1 MRYLRQSTSVDVVI
15 GPVWSTTDGA
25 LKSDLAYN
33 ASGINCDIYKNGT
46 KADISLQGTAG
57 NGYLRPGSGEAQYIL
72 TLSTTDT
79 NTIGSARITLS
90 ATGFYMR
97 PEEFVVLHANV
108 YDALFGSTALATV
121 GAKMDLVD
129 APNTTAREAFRTTM
143 QAAGT
148 TLATLL
154 SRIVGTLAIGTHN
167 PQSGDAYAIV
177 NNGTYGNAKLV
188 RSSTPANAL
197 AVDAS
202 GKVAVP
208 DTQKVDVNTVK
219 GQSVTCAAGVTV
231 RPDVGTATQSA
242 AQSGDAYGRL
252 GAPNGASVS
261 ADIAAVKT
269 DSAAAK
275 AVADKLNTTLKEV
288 EGNGAYQFKAVALE
302 NAPSGGGSGEADW
315 SADEKKQIRS
325 ALGIDGA
332 KVAAENGQL
341 QAIQE
346 ALDDL
351 PELSE
356 AAEAIRDVDNAS
368 PAAGS
373 LGAKVNSAASAG
385 DPWSTALP
393 GSYSTGSAGKLVGDM
408 AGTVSTNLDGKIS
421 SRAEPGDKMDLV
433 DAPNATALTA
443 IRTALQAAGSTLA
456 TLLSRI
462 VGTLD
467 SGTHKPQSGD
477 AYGIVS
483 DGTYGNPA
491 IKSAIPA
498 AAPTT
503 TQIKN
508 ELEGSGSHLAAVKS
522 TADKLESTLQS
533 DGVSGHQF
541 TATALENAPSGGGGS
556 GEADWTADERK
567 QIRSALGVTGATA
580 STDSGELQALK
591 SVVDTNLD
599 AKISSRSAFDP
610 ASNKVTVAT
619 NEDKTG
625 YALTSAYDRAKN
637 AASNVEVT
645 NATSG
650 LSTLDGTDVEQA
662 LADYGTAKSSELPDA
677 GPTAA
682 QVADKLLGRNLAG
695 GSDGGRTVRQ
705 ALRPLRNRMEISEE
719 GVMSVYKEDD
729 ATVDWEAAVT
739 TDAAAEP
746 ITKVDPV

>member
-108 YDALFGSTALATV
+108 YDVLFGSVALATV
-121 GAKMDLVD
+121 GSAM
-129 APNTTAREAFRTTM
+129 
-143 QAAGT
+143 
-148 TLATLL
+148 TLAANQDVRNV
-154 SRIVGTLAIGTHN
+154 SGTITDKTGYSLAADQAVNVTKIGGAALNTAAAQLGVN
-167 PQSGDAYAIV
+167 VVNWKGATAPAMTGDAFA
-177 NNGTYGNAKLV
+177 
-188 RSSTPANAL
+188 
-197 AVDAS
+197 
-202 GKVAVP
+202 
-208 DTQKVDVNTVK
+208 
-219 GQSVTCAAGVTV
+219 
-231 RPDVGTATQSA
+231 
-242 AQSGDAYGRL
+242 RL
-252 GAPNGASVS
+252 GAPTGASVS
-261 ADIAAVKT
+261 ADVAAVKSDSGAIKTKT
-269 DSAAAK
+269 DYLPSASPGAVGGLLKVGENGPIEFKSTADYTPAVSIVTEGEGASGINVVATGSSAASLIGNNIGMMCVGGAGPGLALNSSYGN
-275 AVADKLNTTLKEV
+275 AVSMD
-288 EGNGAYQFKAVALE
+288 
-302 NAPSGGGSGEADW
+302 SGSQTVFHPNILAHF
-315 SADEKKQIRS
+315 
-325 ALGIDGA
+325 
-332 KVAAENGQL
+332 
-341 QAIQE
+341 
-346 ALDDL
+346 
-351 PELSE
+351 
-356 AAEAIRDVDNAS
+356 AEAVRDVDNAS

-385 DPWSTALP
+385 DPWSTTLP
-393 GSYSTGSAGKLVGDM
+393 GSYSAGSAGKLVGDM

-421 SRAEPGDKMDLV
+421 SRSTFDP
-433 DAPNATALTA
+433 ATANVKVGNYDTGKSPSEQVLKTPA
-443 IRTALQAAGSTLA
+443 NKLA
-456 TLLSRI
+456 T
-462 VGTLD
+462 D
-467 SGTHKPQSGD
+467 GD
-477 AYGIVS
+477 GKVTP
-483 DGTYGNPA
+483 DTVT
-491 IKSAIPA
+491 A
-498 AAPTT
+498 AAPTAANVAGAVRT
-503 TQIKN
+503 
-508 ELEGSGSHLAAVKS
+508 ELATELAHID
-522 TADKLESTLQS
+522 AD
-533 DGVSGHQF
+533 
-541 TATALENAPSGGGGS
+541 
-556 GEADWTADERK
+556 
-567 QIRSALGVTGATA
+567 
-580 STDSGELQALK
+580 
-591 SVVDTNLD
+591 
-599 AKISSRSAFDP
+599 ISSRSTFDA

-625 YALTSAYDRAKN
+625 YSLTGAYDRAKN
-637 AASNVEVT
+637 AASNTEVT

-662 LADYGTAKSSELPDA
+662 LADYGTAKSSELPGA